1 MASIADKPDRRCNTV
16 RLANPVLGAQPL
28 YEENKDWKNR
38 LPLCLSPEAMSVGGR
53 INEPEG
59 RQLNDLFLC
68 SIPDGPRYAAPAA
81 WNLQPGKADR
91 RYREMVQIYWR
102 AAEWS
107 VQLWPEMSA
116 FGIRSLDQV
125 DTFRFP
131 SKTLDRHHFLFG
143 LKTDPRMDS
152 QSALVVMQ
160 PPLHLQSNVDSFD
173 ESEKAVGKRG

>member
-1 MASIADKPDRRCNTV
+1 
-16 RLANPVLGAQPL
+16 
-28 YEENKDWKNR
+28 
-38 LPLCLSPEAMSVGGR
+38 
-53 INEPEG
+53 
-59 RQLNDLFLC
+59 
-68 SIPDGPRYAAPAA
+68 
-81 WNLQPGKADR
+81 
-91 RYREMVQIYWR
+91 
-102 AAEWS
+102 
-107 VQLWPEMSA
+107 MSA